1 MSQELQID
9 AQYVAGKLTQ
19 WAEKSG
25 ESIDSIKNRFQ
36 QIYAKTTGV
45 SEPVKFRK
53 ALNTLK
59 RSFETSMNSTAL
71 TYKVV
76 ILGAAAPFDAVK
88 KRRSDLRDK
97 WDKSKAEMI
106 ASGEARLQND
116 EPVFVD
122 IKKSLPNGNE
132 NPFYGKP
139 IPEHSW
145 MTNCVGVAM
154 KPTEDKKWFPA
165 NIVLRGEEFI
175 REKIPIFR
183 EIELRVNGNFSTEQG
198 RYNLN
203 SSKGATKFDSLGKE
217 LSPNELTILV
227 DAVYGNKFVL
237 AGNLKENFEKTKGDF
252 NRIVVTEGIL
262 NSKYKNET
270 GLSNIVLGDETLDL
284 SETVR
289 GFIDGNIKE
298 MLDKVEAG
306 DTVTVI
312 GRSSI
317 GKGYDS
323 VTKQKTDEDVLIM
336 NVYSVFP
343 RPE

>member
-1 MSQELQID
+1 MQIEDVNLIQRIILENNSIRVMSQELQID

-122 IKKSLPNGNE
+122 IKKSLPN
-132 NPFYGKP
+132 
-139 IPEHSW
+139 
-145 MTNCVGVAM
+145 V
-154 KPTEDKKWFPA
+154 
-165 NIVLRGEEFI
+165 
-175 REKIPIFR
+175 
-183 EIELRVNGNFSTEQG
+183 
-198 RYNLN
+198 
-203 SSKGATKFDSLGKE
+203 
-217 LSPNELTILV
+217 
-227 DAVYGNKFVL
+227 
-237 AGNLKENFEKTKGDF
+237 
-252 NRIVVTEGIL
+252 
-262 NSKYKNET
+262 
-270 GLSNIVLGDETLDL
+270 
-284 SETVR
+284 
-289 GFIDGNIKE
+289 
-298 MLDKVEAG
+298 
-306 DTVTVI
+306 
-312 GRSSI
+312 
-317 GKGYDS
+317 
-323 VTKQKTDEDVLIM
+323 
-336 NVYSVFP
+336 
-343 RPE
+343 